1 MAAAKYLCGAAVL
14 ASAVFSANVEESTA
28 ENPSEA
34 TVLSPQHAEAAAAAT
49 PQEEEVEAGRE
60 LWGAPAWG
68 GHYYWPPRPYYGK
81 GGKSGGNGSW
91 SGGKGGKSGGDDDD
105 GWSGWSG
112 WSGRPSWGGWPA
124 DDDGYYYGKGG
135 KSGSYGGKG
144 AKSGSY
150 SDDDDGWS
158 WGGGWPGWGPPPPR
172 PCYCPPGK
180 SGKTKGGKT
189 KGRGLEAESAGG
201 GDAEGRQLWG
211 SPWYGPHYSGCHCG
225 WPNYGGYGWGRP
237 PAWGGQWVYVG
248 GWSHHHYHHS
258 LGKSGKSGGYDDDG
272 YYYGDDAFNWSGDGW
287 TGPAAPNNDEIQEV
301 VEIYSKGGHV
311 AGWRD
316 DGWDNDGYYKEDIDF
331 VRAEI
336 VKLVEASNRELIPKF
351 IRLGFHDCV
360 GGCDGCIDPTDADN
374 RGLEEAIDAISYITD
389 KYNDSYSRAD
399 VWALATLVSA
409 DLAITGGRPDGL
421 HFPMRYI
428 GRKDCSG
435 ADSKGLGGPEV
446 KMPSN
451 DFTTHE
457 LLEFFREYFG
467 FDTEEVV
474 VIMGVHSVGVAHRE
488 NVGFGHIGEESGW
501 AFNAKDYILDNRYYG
516 MLTGGEGRDWELELA
531 ENNGGI
537 PNRYQWVH
545 RSGADESPI
554 MTNSDI
560 ALVRDLQGHIVA
572 DSEGNNGLV
581 TCGYAPTSKAP
592 QGYPTCPMARA
603 TLELMEDYS
612 MDNAKF
618 LTSFG
623 RVLAKMLKNGY

>member
-225 WPNYGGYGWGRP
+225 WPNYGK
-237 PAWGGQWVYVG
+237 
-248 GWSHHHYHHS
+248 S
-258 LGKSGKSGGYDDDG
+258 LLRDKPLDFGKSPSERLGPRRLPIPSSQ
-272 YYYGDDAFNWSGDGW
+272 FNVLTLETHSSSLCFD
-287 TGPAAPNNDEIQEV
+287 
-301 VEIYSKGGHV
+301 S
-311 AGWRD
+311 
-316 DGWDNDGYYKEDIDF
+316 
-331 VRAEI
+331 
-336 VKLVEASNRELIPKF
+336 LIRRR
-351 IRLGFHDCV
+351 IRLGQ
-360 GGCDGCIDPTDADN
+360 TA
-374 RGLEEAIDAISYITD
+374 GL
-389 KYNDSYSRAD
+389 
-399 VWALATLVSA
+399 
-409 DLAITGGRPDGL
+409 GRP
-421 HFPMRYI
+421 
-428 GRKDCSG
+428 
-435 ADSKGLGGPEV
+435 
-446 KMPSN
+446 
-451 DFTTHE
+451 
-457 LLEFFREYFG
+457 
-467 FDTEEVV
+467 
-474 VIMGVHSVGVAHRE
+474 MGVCGRMVPPPLPPL
-488 NVGFGHIGEESGW
+488 IG
-501 AFNAKDYILDNRYYG
+501 
-516 MLTGGEGRDWELELA
+516 
-531 ENNGGI
+531 
-537 PNRYQWVH
+537 Q
-545 RSGADESPI
+545 
-554 MTNSDI
+554 
-560 ALVRDLQGHIVA
+560 VRQVWWL
-572 DSEGNNGLV
+572 
-581 TCGYAPTSKAP
+581 
-592 QGYPTCPMARA
+592 R
-603 TLELMEDYS
+603 
-612 MDNAKF
+612 
-618 LTSFG
+618 
-623 RVLAKMLKNGY
+623 R